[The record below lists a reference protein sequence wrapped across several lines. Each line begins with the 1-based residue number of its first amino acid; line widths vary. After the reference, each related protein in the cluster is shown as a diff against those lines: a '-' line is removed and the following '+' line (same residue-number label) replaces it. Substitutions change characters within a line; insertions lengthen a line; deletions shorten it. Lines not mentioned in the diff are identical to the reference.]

1 MGGVG
6 LMDQRT
12 VAYHLDRKS
21 SVRFYLRILFD
32 LMDIP
37 CVNSYLIYNMKHP
50 NKLPFVDYKIAVAK
64 NLILYHQDRKGA
76 VSMLRSSQRK
86 DQPQSIDNHAG
97 HLPDYQMMQKRCAY
111 CAMEG
116 KENRTFVICL
126 ACNITLCL
134 VIEKNCFQKHDI

>member
-1 MGGVG
+1 
-6 LMDQRT
+6 MDQRT
-12 VAYHLDRKS
+12 VAYRLDRKS

-50 NKLPFVDYKIAVAK
+50 NKLSFVDYKIAVAK

-97 HLPDYQMMQKRCAY
+97 HLPDYQMMQNDVLTVQWRVKKI
-111 CAMEG
+111 EHSS
-116 KENRTFVICL
+116 FVWL
-126 ACNITLCL
+126 VTL
-134 VIEKNCFQKHDI
+134 HYA